1 MSVLDVTHLP
11 VLRLKRNEDRRL
23 QAGHLWVFSN
33 EVDTQQTPL
42 NKLKPGEL
50 VRVLAHN
57 DRALGLAYANPASLI
72 TARLLE
78 TWAIPDA
85 RWFEARLRRAL
96 ALRERLYSEPYY
108 RAVYG
113 EADGLPGL
121 VIDRY
126 GERCV
131 AQIGTAGMELMKAHI
146 RAATERVFECETL
159 IFKNDGSARE
169 MEGLPSY
176 VEVAK
181 GGLEDTGAVHTGAAQ
196 TSAVPG
202 SAVPGSAVPGSGV
215 PGSAVH
221 TAVVVE
227 GGLRFRVPLVEGQK
241 TGWFFDQSANRQAL
255 RKYVRAGA
263 RVLDVFSYV
272 GAWGA
277 RAAKDGAAE
286 VVCVDSSASALE
298 LAAQNARQNSL
309 SITTHKGDAFDVLEA
324 LCDARARFDIVIV
337 DPPAFAKRKKDL
349 PKALAAYK
357 RLNQLALRLLADDGI
372 LVSCSC
378 SYHVSAEDLQDAIA
392 KAARGAG
399 KHLQVL
405 ELGGQAPD
413 HPVHPAIPETRYLKA
428 YFCRVN
434 ESLK

>member
-1 MSVLDVTHLP
+1 MSEPDVTHLP
-11 VLRLKRNEDRRL
+11 PLRLKRNEDRRL

-33 EVDTQQTPL
+33 EVDTQQTPI

-57 DRALGLAYANPASLI
+57 DRALGLAYANPSSLI

-85 RWFEARLRRAL
+85 RWFEVRLRAAL
-96 ALRERLYSEPYY
+96 ALRDRLYAAPYY

-131 AQIGTAGMELMKAHI
+131 AQIGTAGMELMKPQI
-146 RAATERVFECETL
+146 RAAVERVFECETL

-169 MEGLPSY
+169 LEGLPAY
-176 VEVAK
+176 VEAAK
-181 GGLEDTGAVHTGAAQ
+181 GRLEDTAA
-196 TSAVPG
+196 
-202 SAVPGSAVPGSGV
+202 
-215 PGSAVH
+215 
-221 TAVVVE
+221 VVE
-227 GGLRFRVPLVEGQK
+227 GGLKFQVPLAAGQK
-241 TGWFFDQSANRQAL
+241 TGWFFDQSANRHAFT
-255 RKYVRAGA
+255 KYVRAGA

-277 RAAKDGAAE
+277 RAAKDGAGE
-286 VVCVDSSASALE
+286 VICVDSSALALE
-298 LAAQNARQNSL
+298 FAVENARRNSL
-309 SITTHKGDAFDVLEA
+309 SVATRKGDAFDVLEA
-324 LCDARARFDIVIV
+324 LVEERARFDIVVI

-378 SYHVSAEDLQDAIA
+378 SYHVSAEVLQDAIA

-405 ELGGQAPD
+405 EQGGQAPD
-413 HPVHPAIPETRYLKA
+413 HPIHPAIPETRYLKA